1 MTTTLFGSKPGHVVV
16 LDPDPR
22 SGPLVPLAISTREG
36 GQGDAWGGFDKRLA
50 LVSSIGISR
59 QVKMQARQMFSDDVY
74 VYVFGEGIAD
84 IVISGV
90 VFPKK
95 CTDGQ
100 NDNKYGVDH
109 VMEFFD
115 ENAAHAREE
124 PLVVAVGNGR
134 GFMALLVSMKIG
146 IIDTESGLGRFDL
159 SLISTHRASGGSP

>member
-16 LDPDPR
+16 LDPDPG
-22 SGPLVPLAISTREG
+22 SGPLVLLAISS
-36 GQGDAWGGFDKRLA
+36 QDNDSNDAWGGFDRRLA

-59 QVKMQARQMFSDDVY
+59 LVKMQARQMFSDDVY

-95 CTDGQ
+95 CDSVQG
-100 NDNKYGVDH
+100 DEKYGIDH

-115 ENAAHAREE
+115 DNAAHARKD

-159 SLISTHRASGGSP
+159 SLISTHRSSGGTP